1 MKLVRPRALTDAFG
15 SLRDY
20 DPEEDVNLAGFAGS
34 LVSYSAIVALMTS
47 VARSGAA
54 TVPDGYGVRDL
65 AFGGIA
71 AHKFTRLVSK
81 SSVASPLRAPFV
93 EFVEAAGS
101 GEHVEHPRGSSGVRH
116 TVGEL
121 LTCPFCLGVW
131 VSTAY
136 VAGLTFAPRA
146 TRAWAAV
153 MVVSS
158 GSDFLQHAYARVR
171 DD

>member
-1 MKLVRPRALTDAFG
+1 MKLVPAALAGLMSTSRA
-15 SLRDY
+15 Y
-20 DPEEDVNLAGFAGS
+20 DPDRQVNLAGFAGS
-34 LVSYSAIVALMTS
+34 MLSYSALVGLTTAA
-47 VARSGAA
+47 ARARPGQ
-54 TVPDGYGVRDL
+54 VPESYGVQDL
-65 AFGGIA
+65 LLGGVA

-93 EFVEAAGS
+93 EFQGAAGS
-101 GEHVEHPRGSSGVRH
+101 GEHVEHAREDGSLVRH

-146 TRAWAAV
+146 SRAWAGV
-153 MVVSS
+153 MVVVSV
-158 GSDFLQHAYARVR
+158 SDFLQHAYARVR
-171 DD
+171 SD

>member
-1 MKLVRPRALTDAFG
+1 MKLARPRVPGPLLD
-15 SLRDY
+15 SLRAY
-20 DPEEDVNLAGFAGS
+20 DPEQDVNLAGFAGS
-34 LVSYSAIVALMTS
+34 LVSYPAIVALMTS

-54 TVPDGYGVRDL
+54 TVPDGYDVRDL
-65 AFGGIA
+65 ALGGVA
-71 AHKFTRLVSK
+71 AHKFTRLVAK

-101 GEHVEHPRGSSGVRH
+101 GEHVEHPRDSSGVRH

-146 TRAWAAV
+146 SRAWAAV
-153 MVVSS
+153 MVVSTV
-158 GSDFLQHAYARVR
+158 SDFLQHAYARVR
-171 DD
+171 AD